1 MINRELKS
9 VTGRTPPSPP
19 LIIIRK
25 VIIYKI
31 NSFCMLLPVSQTPQG
46 LEHVNCVWWSIIQI
60 PSELSAKCNIFM
72 IYGMEWNVTFLPE
85 GSSLL
90 NWIVSNSVPLLVT
103 VLTWGFLWLNSYSRK
118 WIADLQT
125 DIKKK
130 NVTSTNV
137 SSRSCLLSFPFF
149 PLQIQPFCQQFKYT
163 NRMKIQTEL

>member
-9 VTGRTPPSPP
+9 VTGRTPPP

-46 LEHVNCVWWSIIQI
+46 LEHVNCVWWSITQI
-60 PSELSAKCNIFM
+60 PSELSAKCSIFM

-103 VLTWGFLWLNSYSRK
+103 VLTWGFLWLNSDSRK

-125 DIKKK
+125 DIKK
-130 NVTSTNV
+130 NVTYTNV
-137 SSRSCLLSFPFF
+137 SSRFCLLSFPFF
-149 PLQIQPFCQQFKYT
+149 LYKY
-163 NRMKIQTEL
+163 NLFAKSLNIQTEWKYKQNCKSY

>member
-1 MINRELKS
+1 MTNRELKS
-9 VTGRTPPSPP
+9 VTGRTPP
-19 LIIIRK
+19 LIIVRK

-31 NSFCMLLPVSQTPQG
+31 NSFCMLLQG

-60 PSELSAKCNIFM
+60 PLELSAKCSIFM
-72 IYGMEWNVTFLPE
+72 IYEMEWNVTFLPE

-103 VLTWGFLWLNSYSRK
+103 VLTWGFLWLNSDSRK

-130 NVTSTNV
+130 NVTYTNI
-137 SSRSCLLSFPFF
+137 SSRFCLLSFPFF
-149 PLQIQPFCQQFKYT
+149 LYKY
-163 NRMKIQTEL
+163 NLFANSLNIQTEWKYKQNCKSY

>member
-9 VTGRTPPSPP
+9 VTGRTPPP
-19 LIIIRK
+19 LIIVRK

-60 PSELSAKCNIFM
+60 PLELSAKCSIFM

-103 VLTWGFLWLNSYSRK
+103 VLTWGFLWLNSDSRN

-130 NVTSTNV
+130 CNIYKCFFQVLSIVV
-137 SSRSCLLSFPFF
+137 SFF